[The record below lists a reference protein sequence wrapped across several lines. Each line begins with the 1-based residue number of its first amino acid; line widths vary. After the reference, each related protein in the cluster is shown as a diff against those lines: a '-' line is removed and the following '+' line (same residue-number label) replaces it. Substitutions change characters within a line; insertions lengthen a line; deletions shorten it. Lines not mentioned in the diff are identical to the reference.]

1 MSNRF
6 AVFGLTAGVL
16 LLGLAISPSLKATTG
31 ASRAPAQAQSAGGPP
46 SPDERSLI
54 RATPF
59 HGDLRHLR
67 RVPPRKRE
75 RPEREAPVQDLPG
88 ELVPIGS
95 GLAAP
100 SSPTSRSSSTP
111 LRMSSIRPEPTSAL
125 RLPRVAIRSAAVGTS
140 TR

>member
-16 LLGLAISPSLKATTG
+16 LFGLAISPSLKATTG

-59 HGDLRHLR
+59 HGDLRQLR
-67 RVPPRKRE
+67 RIPPRKRE
-75 RPEREAPVQDLPG
+75 RPERQGPVQDLPG
-88 ELVPIGS
+88 ELAPIGS
-95 GLAAP
+95 GRAAPSLAAP
-100 SSPTSRSSSTP
+100 APSPLARLEGRDLANWRAGHQP
-111 LRMSSIRPEPTSAL
+111 RPHRA
-125 RLPRVAIRSAAVGTS
+125 
-140 TR
+140 